1 MQELTRRQTVAPHQH
16 GTQQKQQAH
25 PAQQEKAPPVGPPG
39 HQLLHGSVPRRIG
52 DDVIGAGLGIIVH
65 RTPLFQIL
73 AAGEALLLP
82 EPLRMA
88 SSSRGRL
95 AFICRRSPSSSAS
108 HQPSENTENA
118 NSSRQITTGI
128 SMVLAAARGIL

>member
-1 MQELTRRQTVAPHQH
+1 M
-16 GTQQKQQAH
+16 
-25 PAQQEKAPPVGPPG
+25 
-39 HQLLHGSVPRRIG
+39 G

-65 RTPLFQIL
+65 LTPLFQIL
-73 AAGEALLLP
+73 AAGEALLLLD
-82 EPLRMA
+82 PLRMV

-95 AFICRRSPSSSAS
+95 AFICRRSPSSFAS

-128 SMVLAAARGIL
+128 SMALAAARRIL

>member
-1 MQELTRRQTVAPHQH
+1 MV
-16 GTQQKQQAH
+16 
-25 PAQQEKAPPVGPPG
+25 
-39 HQLLHGSVPRRIG
+39 
-52 DDVIGAGLGIIVH
+52 
-65 RTPLFQIL
+65 
-73 AAGEALLLP
+73 
-82 EPLRMA
+82 

-128 SMVLAAARGIL
+128 SMALAAARRIMCNKVLIYSSLSFLKYSTPAPPPGSPVMPPVWAAHPSSTRRLPSLMVVPPCGPVCPLD